1 MNKVKMNFKICYTF
15 HMIMYITGSIGAG
28 KGEAVNYLCEKYGFD
43 HYSFRKFFSH
53 ELALRGL
60 PNDRPHMINLADEI
74 RATKGTSYV
83 VSTLTEQARAS
94 GNNAVIESIRN
105 LGEVEY
111 VKSQPDTLL
120 IAVDAPVRI
129 RYERNKLRATS
140 LDPQSFEDFIRDEK
154 REMEN
159 TDPWRNNIVAC
170 IALADYVYENK
181 GTLEEL
187 HAWIDYVLSEA
198 KILTNK

>member
-1 MNKVKMNFKICYTF
+1 
-15 HMIMYITGSIGAG
+15 MIMYITGSIGAG